1 MPMGKMY
8 RAKRPKSKS
17 NSKSLEKK
25 IQKAVTRGVTS
36 YDSIRTRSLIP
47 KKSVIRFPYTALIT
61 VPTFDSTFTEDFNS
75 FQFRVNDIF
84 DPDQRGGLGED
95 NITATGFQHVFGTS
109 QNNFQDGVYQNFTV
123 LKNDISVTFV
133 NESLQ
138 QGAIVGTYIQSINGA
153 SLNYRTMTNQPQ
165 WYKERVLGV
174 TDQSIAT
181 ISYKLDL
188 AKYVG
193 SDVRDL
199 SEYRGTQST
208 SPPNLIRLYVMA
220 RNMNST
226 SETNQIQVRIKMN
239 YVVECTIPRDLEK
252 GE

>member
-8 RAKRPKSKS
+8 RAKRRKS
-17 NSKSLEKK
+17 NKAEDLEKK
-25 IQKAVTRGVTS
+25 IQRAVSRGVTS
-36 YDSIRTRSLIP
+36 YASIRTRSLIP
-47 KKSVIRFPYTALIT
+47 KKSIIRFPYTALIT
-61 VPTFDSTFTEDFNS
+61 IATLDSQFTENFNS

-109 QNNFQDGVYQNFTV
+109 QNNFQDGIYQNFTV

-133 NESLQ
+133 NESLE
-138 QGAIVGTYIQSINGA
+138 QGAIVGTYIQTINGA
-153 SLNYRTMTNQPQ
+153 SLDYRTMTNQPQ

-174 TDQSIAT
+174 TDQSVAT
-181 ISYKLDL
+181 IKYKLDL

-199 SEYRGTQST
+199 REYRGTQAS
-208 SPPNLIRLYVMA
+208 SPPNLIRLYVLA
-220 RNMNST
+220 RNMNNT
-226 SETNQIQVRIKMN
+226 PEPNAIQVRIKMN
-239 YVVECTIPRDLEK
+239 YIVECTVPRDLEK